1 MQCAEGVR
9 GLVSK
14 VWRRLLAGRDED
26 GQVPHEFHRTM
37 AKAGWLGITMLEE
50 IDGKAGQASDPVVA
64 SGEHVAMS

>member
-26 GQVPHEFHRTM
+26 GQVPHDFHQTM
-37 AKAGWLGITMLEE
+37 DKGG
-50 IDGKAGQASDPVVA
+50 
-64 SGEHVAMS
+64 